1 MRIAGRPFESDHGL
15 SDYPHRRVAS
25 GGTAMSSPMS
35 VIKPIAAAV
44 LAVIAAG
51 AAWAAS
57 GENSSPPKA
66 QAAPASPA
74 PGPTV
79 MTQELVRL
87 PDGSFTVRFVMKPV
101 ALPGDP
107 ATETPDGAVIV
118 PENAQGGEGAPAP
131 GRGGGRAGRSGGGAG
146 GGGGGGSRSFAHG
159 GGGGGGS
166 GGGGGGKGGGGGGQS
181 ATARGAGSP
190 VTARSEPRFD
200 EATPVKL
207 VANPPRTGVTNPTAA
222 LGGDGDSGG
231 VLDETGWA
239 AENGQPAAAPT
250 GLVAT
255 DRGNHLHV
263 DLTWDG
269 PAEPGVTYKIEKR
282 TYDTSAGWSSPMVV
296 TAVQGRT
303 DTAVLTGPGTFQFR
317 VLADSGNG
325 NAAAGDWVQI
335 TIAPQGP
342 AGPGVPGNVTATDI
356 GNRTARVSWTAQ
368 QAAAASYQIERLPAF
383 STGQKTVSGTVTNY
397 IDPCGAGTF
406 AYRVRAVASDGAQT
420 GFSAWTAV
428 TIADT
433 APSAPTG
440 LAAADM
446 NNERDVELSW
456 TPPSSGNA
464 TSIQIE
470 HQFKDIDGVWM
481 TTPTMQVAGD
491 AEGATMH
498 AWGGDHKYRVKSVN
512 SSGSSAL
519 TGWISVFVASGWTQF
534 NKSADTQ
541 IVYVSSSE
549 GNDANDGRSRETPK
563 ATIAAGYALLRQ
575 GSPDWLLLK
584 RGDVWTNETF
594 GQWTKSGRSASNPM
608 LITSYGDSTTRPLVQ
623 TGQEPG
629 LSTKFG
635 SNENS
640 TLSNIAIVGI
650 EMWAH
655 TYTGSTGGTTG
666 INWLMPGDNLLIE
679 GCYLHGFN
687 DNLVVQG
694 FGNIAR
700 DGLYNFRLRRNIIA
714 DSYSTGTSHTQ
725 GIFMTLCHD
734 VVIEGNIFDHN
745 GWNENVSGAEA
756 TIYDRNLYLSKSNY
770 NVTTKDNVIARSS
783 SEGLQQRSGGV
794 VDNNLFLQNSTG
806 VLFGQF
812 QSTWPQEA
820 ASGVI
825 RNNVVLDARDIDNN
839 PRGFGIQLQQ
849 VNGVELTGNIVANQ
863 STGTGNVVG
872 IGVDYNFQNI
882 NIHDNIIYN
891 WQQPITHA
899 GVALRFLGGLSAG
912 VNRVMDNEL
921 QQPSGGMLVETD
933 CGFADFVFSGN
944 RYFGESVSSACFVI
958 GSGATSYA
966 NWIQASGEVE
976 SLNSPIAYPS
986 PNRTIATY
994 MASLGHTPTLSAFLA
1009 AARTQ
1014 APQAWQRDYT
1024 APIVNDYIRS
1034 GFGR

>member
-1 MRIAGRPFESDHGL
+1 
-15 SDYPHRRVAS
+15 
-25 GGTAMSSPMS
+25 MSNPMS
-35 VIKPIAAAV
+35 VIKPIAAVV

-57 GENSSPPKA
+57 GENSSPSKA
-66 QAAPASPA
+66 QAAPASAA

-131 GRGGGRAGRSGGGAG
+131 GRGSGRAGRSSGGAG
-146 GGGGGGSRSFAHG
+146 GGGGGGGRSFAHGG

-207 VANPPRTGVTNPTAA
+207 AANPPRTGVTNPTAA

-303 DTAVLTGPGTFQFR
+303 DAAVLTGPGTFQFR

-335 TIAPQGP
+335 TIAAQGP
-342 AGPGVPGNVTATDI
+342 SGPGVPGNVTATDI
-356 GNRTARVSWTAQ
+356 GNRTARVSWTVQ
-368 QAAAASYQIERLPAF
+368 QAAAATFQIERTPAF
-383 STGQKTVSGTVTNY
+383 STGLKSVSGTVTNY

-406 AYRVRAVASDGAQT
+406 AYRVRAVAGDGAQT
-420 GFSAWTAV
+420 GFSGWSTV
-428 TIADT
+428 TISDT

-456 TPPSSGNA
+456 TPPSTGNA

-498 AWGGDHKYRVKSVN
+498 AWGGDHKYRVKAVN
-512 SSGSSAL
+512 SSGSSTP
-519 TGWISVFVASGWTQF
+519 TGWIGAFVASGWTQF
-534 NKSADTQ
+534 TPSADTR

-549 GNDANDGRSRETPK
+549 GNDANDGLSRGTAK
-563 ATIAAGYALLRQ
+563 RTIAAGFALLRHTY
-575 GSPDWLLLK
+575 PDWMLLK
-584 RGDVWTNETF
+584 RGDVWDESL
-594 GQWTKSGRSASNPM
+594 GHWIKSGRSPSEKMIVA
-608 LITSYGDSTTRPLVQ
+608 TYGAALDRPTLR
-623 TGQEPG
+623 TGVG
-629 LSTKFG
+629 DGFSRSGGGG
-635 SNENS
+635 SPPRIDF
-640 TLSNIAIVGI
+640 IAIAGLHMLPNLRTS
-650 EMWAH
+650 ESP
-655 TYTGSTGGTTG
+655 TGFRWIDAGG
-666 INWLMPGDNLLIE
+666 NVLLEDCLIE
-679 GCYLHGFN
+679 GYCN
-687 DNLVVQG
+687 NISIQG
-694 FGNIAR
+694 FTGRVDAVRINR
-700 DGLYNFRLRRNIIA
+700 CLLL
-714 DSYSTGTSHTQ
+714 DSYSMSSHSQ
-725 GIFMTLCHD
+725 GMFASRVDGLQVDGCT
-734 VVIEGNIFDHN
+734 FDHN
-745 GWNENVSGAEA
+745 GWKEGVDPPTIFNHNIYIQVDCTNVNIMNIISARASSHGAQLRPGG
-756 TIYDRNLYLSKSNY
+756 TITNSLFVRDPIGFLLGTGGADGGGHDPTSPISAVAKY
-770 NVTTKDNVIARSS
+770 NVVV
-783 SEGLQQRSGGV
+783 EG
-794 VDNNLFLQNSTG
+794 
-806 VLFGQF
+806 
-812 QSTWPQEA
+812 
-820 ASGVI
+820 
-825 RNNVVLDARDIDNN
+825 RDMDVGA
-839 PRGFGIQLQQ
+839 PRGFGVDMLYLSS
-849 VNGVELTGNIVANQ
+849 GV
-863 STGTGNVVG
+863 
-872 IGVDYNFQNI
+872 FQY
-882 NIHDNIIYN
+882 NIIKD
-891 WQQPITHA
+891 QGIST
-899 GVALRFLGGLSAG
+899 
-912 VNRVMDNEL
+912 
-921 QQPSGGMLVETD
+921 
-933 CGFADFVFSGN
+933 
-944 RYFGESVSSACFVI
+944 
-958 GSGATSYA
+958 
-966 NWIQASGEVE
+966 
-976 SLNSPIAYPS
+976 SPIAVHLDGSQGDGNHNITICDNAIINWNGSVLLNGSAAQLSGIVFERNVLQSQGGGRPLVAVDDATNIGAVAFRNNRYWAPNHPVGSLMRIGSTTMSFESWRNAVPDTTSVLAEADLVDPSVSITNYLQDVLDVEGDAETFLGLAREQRRLDWDARLWAPSVGTYFRAGIGYPE
-986 PNRTIATY
+986 P
-994 MASLGHTPTLSAFLA
+994 P
-1009 AARTQ
+1009 
-1014 APQAWQRDYT
+1014 P
-1024 APIVNDYIRS
+1024 P
-1034 GFGR
+1034 